1 MVMNAKF
8 QADATMLQMSRAEL
22 LEQMQAELKENPL
35 LEDAGDSDT
44 EHLRDEPTDHEESVG
59 ETEQPVAQPLAKE
72 QSEAGKE
79 LPVDGQPT
87 SEVDWTTFL
96 ENSATVPSLPAME
109 RPDGDEMPTAGQ
121 MMRSSR
127 SLEDHL
133 MEQLRMARLSKEEEV
148 IAQYIIGSLNP
159 DGYFT
164 DPPLAEVA
172 EECEVSLEIAERA
185 LKRLQRF
192 DPWGC
197 GARNL
202 QECLL
207 VQAEMQGIDD
217 EMLVKILTEHLSDLE
232 KKNWDKIAKKLKVD
246 VEDVYEAAKDIQSL
260 DPRPGRE
267 FSTEQPQYITP
278 DVYIHKVG
286 DKYFVAVNDDG
297 MPKLRISRYY
307 LETMKDKDKDNK
319 AAREYVQERLRSAK
333 WLIDSIQ
340 QRQRTIIKVTES
352 ILKFQRDFFEKGAG
366 CLKPLILR
374 DVANDIGMHESTI
387 SRATA
392 NKYVHTPQ
400 GLFELK
406 YFFNIGINREG
417 GQDDIASESVKGFIK
432 TLVGAENSKNP
443 YSDQKIVELLR
454 QKHQI
459 EIARRTVAKYREQ
472 LGILPSGQRKQSDC
486 ELQSFE
492 TTIERRSCLS
502 FVVTLEGTV
511 ALSDD
516 FSKRVRAI
524 LATSAKDQNLRIKNI
539 RAGSIIIEVE
549 GSEEGYN
556 RILEAIQSTVFQEIL
571 GHRIQSIKIV
581 RDTNGAGHTAQP
593 QQVSQSVANQ
603 GDSIFSCAQLRKII
617 SGILVTDSM
626 LDAFALDHFGPVKK
640 QFTNGMERLQ
650 KETLLLELADYREI
664 VATLKREYPY
674 EWSRVARRELHS
686 D

>member
-1 MVMNAKF
+1 MSMVMTP
-8 QADATMLQMSRAEL
+8 QLQMAIKLLQMARTEL
-22 LEQMQAELKENPL
+22 VEQVQEELKENPL
-35 LEDAGDSDT
+35 LEDAGDTDA
-44 EHLRDEPTDHEESVG
+44 EHLRDEPTDHIERIG
-59 ETEQPVAQPLAKE
+59 ETEQPVAEPVAKE

-79 LPVDGQPT
+79 VPVDGQPT
-87 SEVDWTTFL
+87 GEVDWTTFL
-96 ENSATVPSLPAME
+96 ENSATASVLPALE
-109 RPDGDEMPTAGQ
+109 RPDNDEMPSAGQ
-121 MMRSSR
+121 MLRSSR

-133 MEQLRMARLSKEEEV
+133 MEQLRMARLPKEEEV
-148 IAQYIIGSLNP
+148 CATFIIGSLNP

-164 DPPLAEVA
+164 EPPLEDVA
-172 EECEVSLEIAERA
+172 AECEITMEQAERA
-185 LKRLQRF
+185 LKRVQRF

-207 VQAEMQGIDD
+207 VQAEMKGLDD
-217 EMLVKILTEHLSDLE
+217 EVLVKMLTEHLSDLE

-246 VEDVYEAAKDIQSL
+246 VEDVYDAAKDIQSL

-267 FSTEQPQYITP
+267 FGTEQPQYITP

-307 LETMKDKDKDNK
+307 LETMKDKENK
-319 AAREYVQERLRSAK
+319 AARDYVQERLRSAK

-340 QRQRTIIKVTES
+340 QRQRTIVKVTES

-417 GQDDIASESVKGFIK
+417 GQEDIASESVKGFIK
-432 TLVGAENSKNP
+432 TLVSGENSKDP
-443 YSDQKIVELLR
+443 YSDQKIVALLK

-472 LGILPSGQRKQSDC
+472 LGILPSGQRKQS
-486 ELQSFE
+486 F
-492 TTIERRSCLS
+492 
-502 FVVTLEGTV
+502 
-511 ALSDD
+511 
-516 FSKRVRAI
+516 
-524 LATSAKDQNLRIKNI
+524 
-539 RAGSIIIEVE
+539 
-549 GSEEGYN
+549 
-556 RILEAIQSTVFQEIL
+556 
-571 GHRIQSIKIV
+571 
-581 RDTNGAGHTAQP
+581 
-593 QQVSQSVANQ
+593 
-603 GDSIFSCAQLRKII
+603 
-617 SGILVTDSM
+617 
-626 LDAFALDHFGPVKK
+626 
-640 QFTNGMERLQ
+640 
-650 KETLLLELADYREI
+650 
-664 VATLKREYPY
+664 
-674 EWSRVARRELHS
+674 
-686 D
+686 

>member
-1 MVMNAKF
+1 MSMKMEQSIRQQMSMVMTP
-8 QADATMLQMSRAEL
+8 QLQMAIKLLQMARTEL
-22 LEQMQAELKENPL
+22 VEQVQEELKENPL
-35 LEDAGDSDT
+35 LEDAGDTDA
-44 EHLRDEPTDHEESVG
+44 EHLRDEPTDHIERIG
-59 ETEQPVAQPLAKE
+59 ETEQPVAEPVAKE

-79 LPVDGQPT
+79 VPVDGQPT
-87 SEVDWTTFL
+87 GEVDWTTFL
-96 ENSATVPSLPAME
+96 ENSATASVLPALE
-109 RPDGDEMPTAGQ
+109 RPDNDEMPSAGQ
-121 MMRSSR
+121 MLRSSR

-133 MEQLRMARLSKEEEV
+133 MEQLRMARLPKEEEV
-148 IAQYIIGSLNP
+148 CATFIIGSLNP

-164 DPPLAEVA
+164 EPPLEDVA
-172 EECEVSLEIAERA
+172 AECEITMEQAERA
-185 LKRLQRF
+185 LKRVQRF

-207 VQAEMQGIDD
+207 VQAEMKGLDD
-217 EMLVKILTEHLSDLE
+217 EVLVKMLTEHLSDLE

-246 VEDVYEAAKDIQSL
+246 VEDVYDAAKDIQSL

-267 FSTEQPQYITP
+267 FGTEQPQYITP

-307 LETMKDKDKDNK
+307 LETMKDKENK
-319 AAREYVQERLRSAK
+319 AARDYVQERLRSAK

-340 QRQRTIIKVTES
+340 QRQRTIVKVTES

-417 GQDDIASESVKGFIK
+417 GQEDIASESVKGFIK
-432 TLVGAENSKNP
+432 TLVSGENSKDP
-443 YSDQKIVELLR
+443 YSDQKIVALLK

-472 LGILPSGQRKQSDC
+472 LGILPSGQRKQS
-486 ELQSFE
+486 F
-492 TTIERRSCLS
+492 
-502 FVVTLEGTV
+502 
-511 ALSDD
+511 
-516 FSKRVRAI
+516 
-524 LATSAKDQNLRIKNI
+524 
-539 RAGSIIIEVE
+539 
-549 GSEEGYN
+549 
-556 RILEAIQSTVFQEIL
+556 
-571 GHRIQSIKIV
+571 
-581 RDTNGAGHTAQP
+581 
-593 QQVSQSVANQ
+593 
-603 GDSIFSCAQLRKII
+603 
-617 SGILVTDSM
+617 
-626 LDAFALDHFGPVKK
+626 
-640 QFTNGMERLQ
+640 
-650 KETLLLELADYREI
+650 
-664 VATLKREYPY
+664 
-674 EWSRVARRELHS
+674 
-686 D
+686 

>member
-1 MVMNAKF
+1 MSMKMEQSIRQQMSMVMTP
-8 QADATMLQMSRAEL
+8 QLQMAIKLLQMARTEL
-22 LEQMQAELKENPL
+22 VEQVQEELKENPL
-35 LEDAGDSDT
+35 LEDAGDTDA
-44 EHLRDEPTDHEESVG
+44 EHLRDEPTDHIERIG
-59 ETEQPVAQPLAKE
+59 ETEQPVAEPVAKE

-79 LPVDGQPT
+79 VPVDGQPT
-87 SEVDWTTFL
+87 GEVDWTTFL
-96 ENSATVPSLPAME
+96 ENSATASVLPALE
-109 RPDGDEMPTAGQ
+109 RPDNDEMPSAGQ
-121 MMRSSR
+121 MLRSSR

-133 MEQLRMARLSKEEEV
+133 MEQLRMARLPKEEEV
-148 IAQYIIGSLNP
+148 CATFIIGSLNP

-164 DPPLAEVA
+164 EPPLEDVA
-172 EECEVSLEIAERA
+172 AECEITMEQAERA
-185 LKRLQRF
+185 LKRVQRF

-207 VQAEMQGIDD
+207 VQAEMKGLDD
-217 EMLVKILTEHLSDLE
+217 EVLVKMLTEHLSDLE

-246 VEDVYEAAKDIQSL
+246 VEDVYDAAKDIQSL

-267 FSTEQPQYITP
+267 FGTEQPQYITP

-307 LETMKDKDKDNK
+307 LETMKDKENK
-319 AAREYVQERLRSAK
+319 AARDYVQERLRSAK

-340 QRQRTIIKVTES
+340 QRQRTIVKVTES

-432 TLVGAENSKNP
+432 TLVSGENSKDP
-443 YSDQKIVELLR
+443 YSDQKIVALLK

-472 LGILPSGQRKQSDC
+472 LGILPSGQRKQS
-486 ELQSFE
+486 F
-492 TTIERRSCLS
+492 
-502 FVVTLEGTV
+502 
-511 ALSDD
+511 
-516 FSKRVRAI
+516 
-524 LATSAKDQNLRIKNI
+524 
-539 RAGSIIIEVE
+539 
-549 GSEEGYN
+549 
-556 RILEAIQSTVFQEIL
+556 
-571 GHRIQSIKIV
+571 
-581 RDTNGAGHTAQP
+581 
-593 QQVSQSVANQ
+593 
-603 GDSIFSCAQLRKII
+603 
-617 SGILVTDSM
+617 
-626 LDAFALDHFGPVKK
+626 
-640 QFTNGMERLQ
+640 
-650 KETLLLELADYREI
+650 
-664 VATLKREYPY
+664 
-674 EWSRVARRELHS
+674 
-686 D
+686 